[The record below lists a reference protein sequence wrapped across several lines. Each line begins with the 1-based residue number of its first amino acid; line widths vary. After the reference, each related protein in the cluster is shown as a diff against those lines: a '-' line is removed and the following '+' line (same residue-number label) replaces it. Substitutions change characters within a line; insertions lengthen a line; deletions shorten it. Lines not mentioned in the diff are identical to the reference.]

1 MDQILLSSLLQK
13 LVIDN
18 EKVCLPGMGSFV
30 AEEIPSV
37 FLDGGKGIT
46 PPGRRILFKS
56 SLMLNDGLLET
67 EYAAA
72 KELPLP
78 QAREMLMEEIAGLR
92 GELEEKE
99 EAELP
104 GFGVFRK
111 REAGQYFFVTDRNF
125 VAAPDSYGLETL
137 TLKIKTEPAATEEEN
152 RDIEN
157 IPKKD
162 ESGTVDRT
170 SGEPYA
176 EGEDIPEREDSGDTS
191 VETPP
196 ADSLSGEAAS
206 GEEKNPEPENSLPN
220 QEAVGGPVS
229 KQAETREEKR
239 KKTRIWTTVLWIV
252 GILVIAILL
261 VYIFRDSLRPLL
273 EKILY
278 SREELDILHR
288 SGL

>member
-37 FLDGGKGIT
+37 FLDGGKSIT

-92 GELEEKE
+92 RELEEKE

-137 TLKIKTEPAATEEEN
+137 TLKIKTEPAATEEGN

-170 SGEPYA
+170 SGEPHA
-176 EGEDIPEREDSGDTS
+176 EGEDIPEQEGSGDTS
-191 VETPP
+191 VETLP

-229 KQAETREEKR
+229 KQAETAD
-239 KKTRIWTTVLWIV
+239 KKGKKSRIWTTVLWIV

>member
-37 FLDGGKGIT
+37 FLDGGKSIT

-137 TLKIKTEPAATEEEN
+137 TLKIKTEPAATEEGN

-162 ESGTVDRT
+162 ESGTVDRP

-176 EGEDIPEREDSGDTS
+176 EGEDIPEQEDSGDTS
-191 VETPP
+191 VETSP
-196 ADSLSGEAAS
+196 ADSLSGE
-206 GEEKNPEPENSLPN
+206 GKNPEPENSLPN
-220 QEAVGGPVS
+220 QEKVGGPVS
-229 KQAETREEKR
+229 KQAETAGKKR
-239 KKTRIWTTVLWIV
+239 KKSRIWTTVLWIV

-261 VYIFRDSLRPLL
+261 VYIFKDSLRPLL

>member
-37 FLDGGKGIT
+37 FLDGGKSIT

-162 ESGTVDRT
+162 ESGTVDRP
-170 SGEPYA
+170 SGEPHA
-176 EGEDIPEREDSGDTS
+176 EGEDIPEREDRGDTS

-239 KKTRIWTTVLWIV
+239 KKSRRWTTVLWIV

-261 VYIFRDSLRPLL
+261 VYIFKDSLRPLL

>member
-37 FLDGGKGIT
+37 FLDGGKSIT

-137 TLKIKTEPAATEEEN
+137 TLKIKTEPAATEEGN

-162 ESGTVDRT
+162 ESGTVDRP

-176 EGEDIPEREDSGDTS
+176 EGEDIPEQEDSGDTS
-191 VETPP
+191 VETSP
-196 ADSLSGEAAS
+196 ADSLSGE
-206 GEEKNPEPENSLPN
+206 GKNPEPENSLPN
-220 QEAVGGPVS
+220 QEKVGGPVS
-229 KQAETREEKR
+229 KQAETAGKKR
-239 KKTRIWTTVLWIV
+239 KKSRIWTTVLWIV